1 MCHINARR
9 QGEVIFKTRTAVLSS
24 LKIRGR
30 SPRIFR
36 LDKTRAVS
44 VLNSFKNDPL
54 LVVLYKILCSLV
66 FFLMFYQV

>member
-1 MCHINARR
+1 MH
-9 QGEVIFKTRTAVLSS
+9 QPGTHT
-24 LKIRGR
+24 LKHELRGR

-54 LVVLYKILCSLV
+54 LVVFAFSFDC
-66 FFLMFYQV
+66 